1 LPCASKCSYFHLVC
15 IANLLSCAGGPR
27 YLAFFLR
34 YCFRMNAAGPSVC
47 RAVADGP
54 SGTASSRSAPGRRS
68 LEGPSPREG
77 AWVPW
82 RKMRSA
88 LAMKS
93 PDFCLFRSGG
103 CDHAIAR
110 LGFSAG
116 RPSRFG
122 LFLFLPRM
130 CFRKGRDVG
139 AEPYL
144 AALHSCMTAR
154 GALVPCKLHLGH
166 VLVVCQGSRAAGS
179 LRSRLEDYHVQGL
192 HIALLCFEVRRVQLH
207 LRRHA
212 KYKKRRSMPT

>member
-1 LPCASKCSYFHLVC
+1 MPCASKCSYFHLVC

-68 LEGPSPREG
+68 LEWPSPREG

-88 LAMKS
+88 LATKS

-103 CDHAIAR
+103 RDHAIAR

-122 LFLFLPRM
+122 LFLFPPRM

-139 AEPYL
+139 AEQLGRSPL
-144 AALHSCMTAR
+144 VHDSARCTRTVQAAF
-154 GALVPCKLHLGH
+154 
-166 VLVVCQGSRAAGS
+166 GSRSCGMPRQPS
-179 LRSRLEDYHVQGL
+179 GRQPWG
-192 HIALLCFEVRRVQLH
+192 
-207 LRRHA
+207 HA
-212 KYKKRRSMPT
+212 FRTTTFRGCM